1 MTTCTLSEDKNME
14 HLPYEHA
21 HSLNDAYSELK
32 GLKDDVDEE
41 LRVLQAMANPNEGRI
56 KELKLLSDRLNLSL
70 SRIGA
75 VLFHLDPQA
84 RMLHPELAD
93 RFEKMRTDS

>member
-1 MTTCTLSEDKNME
+1 MQQ
-14 HLPYEHA
+14 LPYEHV

-32 GLKDDVDEE
+32 GLKDDVEEE
-41 LRVLQAMANPNEGRI
+41 LRALQSMANPNQGRI
-56 KELKLLSDRLNLSL
+56 KELRLLSERLNLSM

-93 RFEKMRTDS
+93 RFENG